1 MKQESFGER
10 LKKLRI
16 QHNLTLRELAE
27 QINVSYSTLGNYER
41 NVREPSYDMLNCI
54 ADFFGVDVGYL
65 LGVNPCE
72 NASNNLVVKDLGL
85 SEDSINV
92 IKSINDTELL
102 NTLSRLIAHKNFVP
116 LLEYINIYQSE
127 FSNLDT
133 AQVSFENFYNSL
145 SKHAKIMYAVENVE
159 DYEYLMYNNLLR
171 SFEAIINRLKF

>member
-1 MKQESFGER
+1 MKQELFGER

-41 NVREPSYDMLNCI
+41 NVREPSYDMLKCI
-54 ADFFGVDVGYL
+54 ADFFSVDVGYL

-102 NTLSRLIAHKNFVP
+102 NTLSRLIAHKNFIP

-133 AQVSFENFYNSL
+133 AQLSFEKFYNSL